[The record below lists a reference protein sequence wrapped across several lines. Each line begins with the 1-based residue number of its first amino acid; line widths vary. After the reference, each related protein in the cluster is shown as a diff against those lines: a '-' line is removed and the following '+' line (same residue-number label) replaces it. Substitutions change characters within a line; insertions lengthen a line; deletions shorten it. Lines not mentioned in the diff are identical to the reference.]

1 MQRIGF
7 PTPPPGRPRPR
18 KGALIAVLLG
28 AAVVGGFLFFVAP
41 AQRPQSPDPEP
52 PDTARQETTA
62 IQTVERMVDAIDT
75 GNAAAVGDALAAEWA
90 GIQLPGITRDFLV
103 PSDTPKHIDGAI
115 EFTGAVVDLALG
127 DCVAELGTDPID
139 YLVRCPVEVTGA
151 LPVALGQPLDM
162 EIRAGTAAGEVV
174 SLFHDGETPYVSD
187 YCVWASGE
195 YPELAE
201 TAFGA
206 TCQPVA
212 QPAQAPAHNV
222 MATGYVAAGVPEPSP
237 DTRDSVTIARV
248 LSGFERLHGEEAID
262 APSEAS
268 ALFANNGPIV
278 RFPGLLPLL
287 FEARD
292 PFPSI
297 PEFLDWSGRV
307 YDVDLGICTI
317 SQRYEFGRIRVACPE
332 AVWDGPL
339 VTGLGLAPV
348 PQPIEFIIQAGR
360 ITQTLGETNAR
371 LAEAAD
377 RFCRTAQKELPQF
390 AAQAFRSDCTPNYT
404 AAAADALMTLLE
416 EYGRL
421 LPA

>member
-1 MQRIGF
+1 M
-7 PTPPPGRPRPR
+7 
-18 KGALIAVLLG
+18 
-28 AAVVGGFLFFVAP
+28 
-41 AQRPQSPDPEP
+41 
-52 PDTARQETTA
+52 
-62 IQTVERMVDAIDT
+62 
-75 GNAAAVGDALAAEWA
+75 AAEWA
-90 GIQLPGITRDFLV
+90 GIQLPGITGDFLV
-103 PSDTPKHIDGAI
+103 PSDTPKRIDGAI

-127 DCVAELGTDPID
+127 DCVAERGTDPID

-151 LPVALGQPLDM
+151 LPSALGQPLDM
-162 EIRAGTAAGEVV
+162 EIRAGTTAGEVV
-174 SLFHDGETPYVSD
+174 SLFHDGQTPYASD

-212 QPAQAPAHNV
+212 QPAQAAAHNV

-262 APSEAS
+262 PPSEAS

-278 RFPGLLPLL
+278 RFPGLLPRL

-307 YDVDLGICTI
+307 YDVDLGICAI
-317 SQRYEFGRIRVACPE
+317 SQRHESGRIRVECPE
-332 AVWDGPL
+332 AVWAGPL

-348 PQPIEFIIQAGR
+348 SQPIEFIIQAGR
-360 ITQTLGETNAR
+360 ITQALGDTNPT

-377 RFCRTAQKELPQF
+377 RFCRITQQELPQS

-404 AAAADALMTLLE
+404 AAAADVLMTLLD
-416 EYGRL
+416 EYGRRF
-421 LPA
+421 PA

>member
-1 MQRIGF
+1 MQQIGF

-18 KGALIAVLLG
+18 KGALITVLLG

-41 AQRPQSPDPEP
+41 AQRPQTPDPEP
-52 PDTARQETTA
+52 SDTARQETTA
-62 IQTVERMVDAIDT
+62 IQTVERVIGAIDT
-75 GNAAAVGDALAAEWA
+75 GDAAAVGDALAAEWA

-103 PSDTPKHIDGAI
+103 PSDTALHIDGAI

-127 DCVAELGTDPID
+127 DCVAESGTESID
-139 YLVRCPVEVTGA
+139 YLVRCPVEVSGA
-151 LPVALGQPLDM
+151 LPSALGHPLDM
-162 EIRAGTAAGEVV
+162 EIRAGTIAGEVV
-174 SLFHDGETPYVSD
+174 SLFHDGQIPYASD
-187 YCVWASGE
+187 YCVWASGK

-212 QPAQAPAHNV
+212 QPAQAAAHNV
-222 MATGYVAAGVPEPSP
+222 MATGYVAAGVPQPSP

-248 LSGFERLHGEEAID
+248 LSGFERLHGEQSID
-262 APSEAS
+262 APTEAS

-278 RFPGLLPLL
+278 RFPGLLPRL

-297 PEFLDWSGRV
+297 PQFLDWSGRV

-317 SQRYEFGRIRVACPE
+317 SQRHESGRIRVECPE

-339 VTGLGLAPV
+339 VAGLGLAPV
-348 PQPIEFIIQAGR
+348 SQPIEFIVQAGR
-360 ITQTLGETNAR
+360 ITQALGDTNAA
-371 LAEAAD
+371 LAEAAE
-377 RFCRTAQKELPQF
+377 RFCRITQRELPQS
-390 AAQAFRSDCTPNYT
+390 AAQAFRGDCTPNYT
-404 AAAADALMTLLE
+404 AAAADALMILLE